1 MAGPPQLAPFDVVE
15 EQLIINKLIIII
27 NFKLSLHKLTHIV

>member
-15 EQLIINKLIIII
+15 VQLIINKLIIII
-27 NFKLSLHKLTHIV
+27 NFLAQSLWTNFLS